1 MAITI
6 GKRQLKL
13 ILDRLDMVRI
23 ELLRLRAMLL
33 PEEELDEEEKRELEE
48 ARKEIKEGY
57 GVNLKDLIKADLN
70 CSKLSY
76 PES

>member
-1 MAITI
+1 
-6 GKRQLKL
+6 
-13 ILDRLDMVRI
+13 MVRI

-70 CSKLSY
+70 CSKSSY
-76 PES
+76 PEKLENLLKDSLNTTDRES